1 MVEEQIEIQT
11 YAEVQQIDNARKT
24 KQILDNQV
32 ETQIESMDI
41 INNQLDNIVS
51 TLDNVQVSDIDLT
64 EVTDKIDEIDT
75 TIISTQNQDILETLS
90 NQQDQINSIEEKVNI
105 ILQKLEEM

>member
-11 YAEVQQIDNARKT
+11 YAEVQQIDNARQT
-24 KQILDNQV
+24 NQLLENQKEV
-32 ETQIESMDI
+32 HNENMDI
-41 INNQLDNIVS
+41 ISNQLNNIS
-51 TLDNVQVSDIDLT
+51 NTLDNVQLSDIDLT

-105 ILQKLEEM
+105 ILEKLEEM

>member
-24 KQILDNQV
+24 NQILNNQV
-32 ETQIESMDI
+32 ETQIENMDI
-41 INNQLDNIVS
+41 INNQLDNIVN

-105 ILQKLEEM
+105 ILQKLDEM